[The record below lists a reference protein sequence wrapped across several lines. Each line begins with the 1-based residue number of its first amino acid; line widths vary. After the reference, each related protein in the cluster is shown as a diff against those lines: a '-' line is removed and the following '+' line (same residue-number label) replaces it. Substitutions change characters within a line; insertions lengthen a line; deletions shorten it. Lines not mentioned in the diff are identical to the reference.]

1 MDFYEVLINE
11 LYFQG
16 ITLLNQLRRTFFID
30 TINPK
35 IASID
40 KKDFTTVIVIT
51 DNQEEKDENSKEILD
66 LMFEEF
72 AKYKDYKD
80 NKDLE
85 KDQIILKELMIKIF
99 LTVISKLYIYLIY
112 KL

>member
-85 KDQIILKELMIKIF
+85 KDQIVLKELMIKIF
-99 LTVISKLYIYLIY
+99 LTVISKLYIYNI
-112 KL
+112 